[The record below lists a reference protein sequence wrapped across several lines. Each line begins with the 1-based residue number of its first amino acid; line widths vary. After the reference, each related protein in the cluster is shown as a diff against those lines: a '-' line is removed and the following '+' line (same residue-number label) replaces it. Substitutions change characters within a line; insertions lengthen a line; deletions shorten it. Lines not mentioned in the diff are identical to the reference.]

1 MTLSRQLATPLVGL
15 CVLALSSAA
24 CFGQGFGPGPGF
36 DEPAGGAPES
46 KPAAKPPRIKKKVTV
61 KLPDQYRSKDAD
73 RDGQIGLY
81 EWPRSDYAG
90 FQRLDLNGDG
100 FLTPQELVNG
110 PSKRKSGDS
119 RSYAASRGPGGRG
132 MGGPARG
139 FGPPPQS
146 SSSSEPP
153 VISKSNVEAER
164 FFDLFDKDKNGK
176 LTEDE
181 FKKSSLLT
189 KKFTDAGVALSFP
202 LGKDEF
208 SRLYPA
214 AAK

>member
-1 MTLSRQLATPLVGL
+1 MTLSRQLVTPFVGL
-15 CVLALSSAA
+15 CVLALSSSA
-24 CFGQGFGPGPGF
+24 CFAQGFGQGF
-36 DEPAGGAPES
+36 DEPAGGASES
-46 KPAAKPPRIKKKVTV
+46 KPAAKPPRVKKKVTV

-110 PSKRKSGDS
+110 PSKRKSGES
-119 RSYAASRGPGGRG
+119 RSFASSRGAGGRG
-132 MGGPARG
+132 MGGPPRG
-139 FGPPPQS
+139 FGSAPQS
-146 SSSSEPP
+146 SASSEPP

-202 LGKDEF
+202 VGKEEF
-208 SRLYPA
+208 ARLYPA